1 MILREVATHR
11 FSVYAV
17 CGFPTEEECEVE
29 LFLLNNAHSHPRAM
43 RDLNSA
49 LRDWT
54 PQNGPP
60 FEVEER
66 AKRLRDDICEF
77 RAREKGK
84 SKLPRILFFEDGMS
98 VICTNAFLKTGS
110 TPDGEI
116 GRAIEIRKA
125 YFRHEQHGHLRVL
138 KGWGL

>member
-17 CGFPTEEECEVE
+17 CGFPGEEDCEVE
-29 LFLLNNAHSHPRAM
+29 LFLLNNAHAYPRAM
-43 RDLNSA
+43 RDLSSA
-49 LRDWT
+49 LRHWT

-66 AKRLRDDICEF
+66 AKRLREGICEF
-77 RAREKGK
+77 RAREKRK
-84 SKLPRILFFEDGMS
+84 SKLPRILFFEDGMV

-116 GRAIEIRKA
+116 DRAIEIRKA
-125 YFRHEQHGHLRVL
+125 YFRHKRQGHLRIL
-138 KGWGL
+138 KGWAP